1 MSFPQ
6 RCAVLDC
13 KSAVSPVSHECAAGR
28 KGKCAADVRLKTET
42 MKNSDEWIQGF
53 TGSLVIS
60 DTISL

>member
-1 MSFPQ
+1 MS
-6 RCAVLDC
+6 VLLG
-13 KSAVSPVSHECAAGR
+13 E
-28 KGKCAADVRLKTET
+28 KGSVQLTLARLKTET